1 VRIEGLCAAI
11 TMCRRTIGLRLFSG
25 SVFFKKNTK
34 YKNFTMV
41 EIDEDNASD

>member
-1 VRIEGLCAAI
+1 MRIEGLCAAI

-25 SVFFKKNTK
+25 SVFKKNTK

-41 EIDEDNASD
+41 EINEDNALD